1 MGWGKDEDEMGMRI
15 GMGKRQGWDG
25 DGTGLEWGR
34 GGYERAIRW
43 GWNGVGWGMDGAGV
57 WNRWG
62 WDLPGT
68 QPDTAAPSPLCS
80 LPWGAP
86 PPSPPD
92 HSPDGLGTSTSSL
105 ASENPYATIKE
116 LPPATAKA
124 PEGSYMEMKSP
135 VRREMSYAEIGL
147 LEEPSQEGTAGG
159 VPWVW

>member
-1 MGWGKDEDEMGMRI
+1 MGL
-15 GMGKRQGWDG
+15 
-25 DGTGLEWGR
+25 GLAW
-34 GGYERAIRW
+34 
-43 GWNGVGWGMDGAGV
+43 
-57 WNRWG
+57 
-62 WDLPGT
+62 
-68 QPDTAAPSPLCS
+68 DTARHSCS
-80 LPWGAP
+80 LSPVLPAMGSP